1 MINVKG
7 YSFELENNTKVKLI
21 TKPTQSGKTFE
32 MFKCLIELSKLYEN
46 QNCFNFIF
54 CDNSLLQT
62 NQLSQRFKNIENLK
76 SYEDKEGNKSVIFS
90 SKSKKTKKLDSII
103 HLIASGKNFKNIIC
117 CSNKPRYSNLEYI
130 LTELDNI
137 NFICNI
143 FIDEADKFISGSL
156 FQFFESFRKNEKV
169 INFTLITATPEKLI
183 KKYKEFLDVRIIKN
197 PIIEKLYQSV
207 YDVEFINYELNDGTI
222 EYSKKIIRSEKCN
235 IGDVWFIPSNTKVEH
250 HILMKDM
257 LCNFDFKVFVING
270 NGVNFYTSKENYI
283 DVNQEIY
290 IDENIELAT
299 KLGVFYEKN
308 NLVNEK
314 IAITGNICINRGITL
329 NSKKMLLTHGILSPK
344 LKKPDNIYQLA
355 GRMFGNIKKMK
366 IYNEKFA
373 NKKQII
379 YCNSYIED
387 VIFNGENNSVN
398 IANGKLQLDN
408 FSNDE
413 KNNKKYLTV
422 PIVIRI
428 NKNNFISIF
437 EKDGDRKKKIKKIVK
452 YKNKNDENNVD
463 YQRLK
468 KYFDKK
474 YKLDTV
480 SCPEKNTFSYKRHIE
495 DIVKKYKN
503 NEVFMVDNK
512 KGLKNQN
519 YINCFG
525 DEINHKLC
533 FVIWEGEKYKNM

>member
-156 FQFFESFRKNEKV
+156 FHFFESFRKNEKV
-169 INFTLITATPEKLI
+169 INFTLITATPEKII

-413 KNNKKYLTV
+413 MNNKKYLTV

-474 YKLDTV
+474 YKLETI
-480 SCPEKNTFSYKRHIE
+480 SCPERNTLSYKRHIE
-495 DIVKKYKN
+495 DIVRKYKN

-512 KGLKNQN
+512 NGLKNQN
-519 YINCFG
+519 YIHCFG
-525 DEINHKLC
+525 DKINHKLC
-533 FVIWEGEKYKNM
+533 FVIWEGDKYKNM